1 MNTQK
6 AQERLSFKDFF
17 YFTKSKLITFILLII
32 LFQIIITPQNQILG
46 NITIFMQA
54 MAIIVIYLMLSIF
67 WFAFL
72 SKKHFFVSLLL
83 LFILLLLGWYSNIIS
98 IQKRERIETECL
110 KENNS
115 TARNIE
121 VIRCMNSKGIKFYR

>member
-6 AQERLSFKDFF
+6 TQKRLSIKDFF

-54 MAIIVIYLMLSIF
+54 MAIVLIYLLLSIF
-67 WFAFL
+67 WFAIL
-72 SKKHFFVSLLL
+72 SKKHFFVSSLL
-83 LFILLLLGWYSNIIS
+83 LFILLLLGWYSNVTS

-115 TARNIE
+115 TVRNIE
-121 VIRCMNSKGIKFYR
+121 VMRCMSSKGIKFYR